1 MQSDGV
7 SNHPERPWGSSALR
21 RRTSVAYATLFAILI
36 AVSTVLYYM
45 CQRNSGLSTPSES
58 LRYLWIYSPSA
69 IFVVISGYWYL
80 REANAKL
87 LAPWCIL
94 ATQPTDATE
103 RLQLDYVSQSRYAS
117 LLQSL
122 KLKDWD
128 VSLAVIGSC
137 YLNLLIAVSTGL
149 FTLRPMVPLDTISI
163 LPLATR
169 LDRNATN
176 IDFSVDAMN
185 TAYAVREYGLQFP
198 IGTTSKMAYQSPEIM
213 SLSSNSEVLAIVD
226 SLYPQV
232 SCEIAGANWTYGVVQ
247 DRNNYLNTTR
257 HRPGAHL
264 QLNTPSCR
272 SQSAW
277 LFPDSASAFEATAD
291 GFETFALT
299 ITLPDCDEAQQYGPA
314 RIIISASMMTFHDTN
329 MDDTTPKFSNITTYS
344 DAGDYWKLSGAL
356 PLKISSS
363 HSAAV
368 ACRLDPIAAKARLKV
383 TRKSVQAEPLPG
395 HQSSD
400 QMNST
405 IGSQLLSVISRLPTA
420 TSQFLSGYN
429 FTMYRGRNYSIEKY
443 GGGLAPFF
451 QLMNSTNPR
460 DDIRAFV
467 DSEYLMDTV
476 GPTIEL
482 IAAQL
487 VADSLFQPTNGSVT
501 AIVRKSQDRL
511 SMNSL
516 AFGIIVGTLGLMI
529 CISILSAS
537 QQQVQISM
545 DPGTLLNTTIL
556 LAREPWIME
565 RLQRI
570 QKEQDEDE
578 QHADLRPSLLQ
589 MLLRM
594 FSTYSG
600 RQWNKKEGTSS
611 VQQSENRRND
621 VWTWW
626 QPWNLSLSH
635 SCLRLVLPILGIIV
649 LEALLRRSERLDGL
663 AAVSSNEYV
672 RYLWIYIPVLTIF
685 ALNFLFDATSFSDR
699 IVQPY
704 LAMAI
709 TPVPASRSI
718 SMDFVNKTT
727 VSAMVAAIRCS
738 QYRVAS
744 AIVATLV
751 GAALPIA
758 SSSLFQAHN
767 TFQVTTAS
775 LNQVTY
781 FDPSLSIVEPEP
793 YPLSLPL
800 PGLIHYNNLTYPA
813 WTHGKYA
820 LPRLG
825 TPDTVRL
832 GDISTKKA
840 LLVDVPAIYGVANC
854 TPVPKADI
862 SFSLDFTGAHEI
874 KPANEAKND
883 SDGILRPR
891 KYVES
896 RTPPGC
902 PRMRCT
908 TFPSVPSFYEA
919 MWMSA
924 DQTLHWDTNETDLV
938 HQNSVNSSSAGFHG
952 GFKLPPHCPL
962 SMMCINKGEL
972 PLIHP
977 DEATEDRNHTHAVS
991 IDYVNVLHCSPY
1003 VAEETVTLN
1012 LSLSRLGMNLQEA
1025 PKPQLGSRAFFS
1037 QAELINTVD
1046 LQNFLPPF
1054 VPIEADSGTSII
1066 ADAFF
1071 SAVFSGRDASS
1082 PMDLLKDDISTD
1094 SLLSRIDEIYGL
1106 IVSQTYGKLRRFPA
1120 DASDPRHVHNATLID
1135 SVARVRQDIVSTRIV
1150 QLMLGVMF
1158 LCTLV
1163 SMFYMNRE
1171 RILPERPCSLATRA
1185 RLIDRSNVFSE
1196 TIASFDLDAR
1206 LAEETQDVR
1215 ILRDGMFSIGW
1226 WGSKGDRWYGVD
1238 SGTAERER

>member
-1 MQSDGV
+1 
-7 SNHPERPWGSSALR
+7 
-21 RRTSVAYATLFAILI
+21 
-36 AVSTVLYYM
+36 
-45 CQRNSGLSTPSES
+45 
-58 LRYLWIYSPSA
+58 
-69 IFVVISGYWYL
+69 
-80 REANAKL
+80 
-87 LAPWCIL
+87 
-94 ATQPTDATE
+94 
-103 RLQLDYVSQSRYAS
+103 
-117 LLQSL
+117 
-122 KLKDWD
+122 
-128 VSLAVIGSC
+128 
-137 YLNLLIAVSTGL
+137 
-149 FTLRPMVPLDTISI
+149 
-163 LPLATR
+163 
-169 LDRNATN
+169 
-176 IDFSVDAMN
+176 
-185 TAYAVREYGLQFP
+185 
-198 IGTTSKMAYQSPEIM
+198 
-213 SLSSNSEVLAIVD
+213 
-226 SLYPQV
+226 
-232 SCEIAGANWTYGVVQ
+232 
-247 DRNNYLNTTR
+247 
-257 HRPGAHL
+257 
-264 QLNTPSCR
+264 
-272 SQSAW
+272 
-277 LFPDSASAFEATAD
+277 
-291 GFETFALT
+291 
-299 ITLPDCDEAQQYGPA
+299 
-314 RIIISASMMTFHDTN
+314 
-329 MDDTTPKFSNITTYS
+329 
-344 DAGDYWKLSGAL
+344 
-356 PLKISSS
+356 
-363 HSAAV
+363 
-368 ACRLDPIAAKARLKV
+368 
-383 TRKSVQAEPLPG
+383 
-395 HQSSD
+395 
-400 QMNST
+400 
-405 IGSQLLSVISRLPTA
+405 
-420 TSQFLSGYN
+420 
-429 FTMYRGRNYSIEKY
+429 MYRGRDYSIEKY

-451 QLMNSTNPR
+451 QLMNSTNER

-467 DSEYLMDTV
+467 DSGYLMDTV
-476 GPTIEL
+476 GPTMEL

-487 VADSLFQPTNGSVT
+487 VANSLFQPTNGSVT

-516 AFGIIVGTLGLMI
+516 AFGVIVGTLGFMI

-545 DPGTLLNTTIL
+545 DPGTLLNTIVL

-565 RLQRI
+565 CLQCMER
-570 QKEQDEDE
+570 EQDEDE
-578 QHADLRPSLLQ
+578 QHVRPCPSLLQ
-589 MLLRM
+589 MLIRM
-594 FSTYSG
+594 IPTYSG
-600 RQWNKKEGTSS
+600 RHWNKKEDTLS
-611 VQQSENRRND
+611 VQQSEKCRRD

-685 ALNFLFDATSFSDR
+685 ALNLLFDATSFSDR

-709 TPVPASRSI
+709 TPVPVSRSI
-718 SMDFVNKTT
+718 SMDYVNKTT

-758 SSSLFQAHN
+758 SSGLFQAQN
-767 TFQVTTAS
+767 TLQVTTIT
-775 LNQVTY
+775 LNQATY
-781 FDPSLSIVEPEP
+781 FDSSLSIVEPEP

-820 LPRLG
+820 FPRLA

-832 GDISTKKA
+832 SDVSIKKA

-862 SFSLDFTGAHEI
+862 SFSVDFTSANEI
-874 KPANEAKND
+874 KPANEASDD
-883 SDGILRPR
+883 SGGVLRPPM
-891 KYVES
+891 YVES

-924 DQTLHWDTNETDLV
+924 DQTLHWDTNETDLA
-938 HQNSVNSSSAGFHG
+938 HHKSVNSSSAGFHG

-972 PLIHP
+972 PIIHP

-991 IDYVNVLHCSPY
+991 MDYVNVLHCSPY

-1025 PKPQLGSRAFFS
+1025 PKPQLSSRTFFS

-1054 VPIEADSGTSII
+1054 VPIEADNGTSII

-1071 SAVFSGRDASS
+1071 SAVFSGRDAFS
-1082 PMDLLKDDISTD
+1082 PMELLKDDVSTD

-1106 IVSQTYGKLRRFPA
+1106 IVSQTYGKFRRFPA
-1120 DASDPRHVHNATLID
+1120 DASDPRHIHNATLID
-1135 SVARVRQDIVSTRIV
+1135 TVARVRQDIVSTRIV
-1150 QLMLGVMF
+1150 QVLLGIMF

-1163 SMFYMNRE
+1163 SMFYMNRKH
-1171 RILPERPCSLATRA
+1171 ILPERPYSLATRA
-1185 RLIDRSNVFSE
+1185 RLIERSNMFSE
-1196 TIASFDLDAR
+1196 TKASLDQDAR
-1206 LAEETQDVR
+1206 IAEGTQNVI

-1226 WGSKGDRWYGVD
+1226 WGNKGDRWYGID
-1238 SGTAERER
+1238 CGTAEREE